1 MIMSSSC
8 SSGEPSLSPMLLLT
22 LQGQSVSGQVHM
34 LAVAGLSG
42 TLSLASS
49 HPMSPRLYLPVL
61 LAAVA
66 DAVDGLTL
74 GGGVGAV
81 AC

>member
-1 MIMSSSC
+1 
-8 SSGEPSLSPMLLLT
+8 MLLLT

-81 AC
+81 EC